1 MHSWC
6 GWYSFPTLASFD
18 GRRGPLGGRSRNL
31 TNMPGKRTNA
41 TSIIKD
47 AHQLWRHRMFFVGMI
62 GVIFVE
68 VGQSGQVRIIALNA
82 HHLAKTGGSIVTT
95 RVNCIVSF
103 REVKELRGGMSAS
116 SLRNRLSLSPSMNAI
131 TPSEGVRLQIASGSL
146 LDRIS
151 VYSTFL

>member
-1 MHSWC
+1 M
-6 GWYSFPTLASFD
+6 A
-18 GRRGPLGGRSRNL
+18 R
-31 TNMPGKRTNA
+31 KRTSA
-41 TSIIKD
+41 TSVIKD

-68 VGQSGQVRIIALNA
+68 VGQSDQVRIIALNA
-82 HHLAKTGGSIVTT
+82 HHLAKTGGSIVIT
-95 RVNCIVSF
+95 RVNCIDSAIDAGIVSVV
-103 REVKELRGGMSAS
+103 REVKKLRGGRSAS
-116 SLRNRLSLSPSMNAI
+116 SLRNRLSLNPPMSAI